1 MKIKIFIVFIL
12 MINTMFVIGQNSQV
26 QTVFGT
32 VYDSDSNPLSYVSV
46 YIPGTSIGIAT
57 DEKGK
62 YTLSVPGGEFTL
74 RLSSIEYEFEDVK
87 VTMKKGESKTIDFIP
102 LKSKT
107 NLGEVTVT
115 GKSTGREIKEGA
127 FAVNVID
134 LNKYANTTTDIN
146 QVLRKS
152 PGVTIRES
160 GGVGSDFSFKINGLD
175 AKIFIDGIPMDNFGS
190 SMTLNNIPVNLIE
203 RIEVYKGVVPAYLG
217 TDVLG
222 GAVDI
227 ITKRKNKKFL
237 DVSYG
242 YGSFNTHQA
251 SVVGSFTDPKSGLTL
266 KMNGFYNYSDNDY
279 DMYTNE
285 EYNVLIEKVVP
296 IDDKTSRYVAVDK
309 ARRFHDMYYSAMGQ
323 VEVGFENKKWADRF
337 LLGLTYSGNKKQNQ
351 LGATVNTV
359 KGGQWSVSRF
369 FMPTLSYRKNNFFVE
384 RLFTDLFTSYSN
396 NTVNV
401 RDTATYNYDWT
412 GNWIPSRSYTLDR
425 THNEYIYRNFIAR
438 ANFNYDLNEDK
449 THSLNLN
456 YNFNTM
462 TQHSY
467 DKQNNPDDRTDLP
480 SRLGRH
486 IVGLTLQ
493 NQWLKKRLISSLAFK
508 FYGMDASKT
517 IDERENTNTGTPSDI
532 KKYNKFFKYYSGSLA
547 LRYRFTEDMGLKF
560 SAEKAY
566 NLPSMTGLFGDGQN
580 TLSNWDLKPEQ
591 SNNLNFGGY
600 LNSFINRDHFLNLDA
615 SYFLRKTEDYITTKT
630 VSISGK
636 DYYQYYNQPGVKL
649 YGFEADVKYGYKDI
663 VHLSLNGSYDKAI
676 DNKKY
681 TDQNNSQVSITYNQ
695 QLANR
700 PWLYGNAD
708 LSLSQR
714 DLLEKNTRIQVAW
727 SYQYIHWYYL
737 SWENLGSFSSKD
749 KIPSQN
755 VHSAVVTYTWNNDKY
770 NFSLEAR
777 NLTNELCYDNFRLQ
791 KPGRAF
797 YAKFRISIM

>member
-1 MKIKIFIVFIL
+1 
-12 MINTMFVIGQNSQV
+12 MINALLVNGQNTHV
-26 QTVFGT
+26 QTISGT
-32 VYDSDSNPLSYVSV
+32 VYDAENNPLSYVSV
-46 YIPGTSIGIAT
+46 YIPGTTTGITT

-62 YTLSVPGGEFTL
+62 YNLSVPKGEFTL
-74 RLSSIEYEFEDVK
+74 KISSIEYEFKDVK
-87 VTMKKGESKTIDFIP
+87 ITMNRGESKTIDFTP

-107 NLGEVTVT
+107 NLSEVTVT
-115 GKSTGREIKEGA
+115 GKSTGREIREKE
-127 FAVNVID
+127 FSVNVID
-134 LNKYANTTTDIN
+134 LGKYANTTTDIN

-175 AKIFIDGIPMDNFGS
+175 AKIFIDGVPMDNFGS

-203 RIEVYKGVVPAYLG
+203 RVEVYKGVVPAYLG

-222 GAVDI
+222 GAVNI
-227 ITKRKNKKFL
+227 ITKSKNRKFL

-251 SVVGSFTDPKSGLTL
+251 SVVGSFTEPKSGLTV

-285 EYNVLIEKVVP
+285 KNNVLIEKVVP
-296 IDDKTSRYVAVDK
+296 VDDKSSRYVTIEK
-309 ARRFHDMYYSAMGQ
+309 AKRFHDMYHSAMGQ
-323 VEVGFENKKWADRF
+323 IELGFENKKWTDRF
-337 LLGLTYSGNKKQNQ
+337 LLGVTYSGNKKQNQ

-359 KGGQWSVSRF
+359 KGGQWSDSRF
-369 FMPTLSYRKNNFFVE
+369 FMPTLSYRKNDLFVK
-384 RLFTDLFTSYSN
+384 RLFADIFASYSN

-401 RDTATYNYDWT
+401 RDTATYNYDWS
-412 GNWIPSRSYTLDR
+412 GNWIPSRSFTLDS
-425 THNEYIYRNFIAR
+425 THNKYIYRNFTAR
-438 ANFNYDLNEDK
+438 ANLNYDLNEKK

-456 YNFNTM
+456 YNFNTI
-462 TQHSY
+462 TQHAY
-467 DKQNNPDDRTDLP
+467 DKQNNPGNKIDLP

-486 IVGLTLQ
+486 IVGLALQ
-493 NQWLKKRLISSLAFK
+493 SQFFKKKLISSLAFK

-517 IDERENTNTGTPSDI
+517 VDERENNNTGTPSKI
-532 KKYNKFFKYYSGSLA
+532 KKHDKFFKYYSGSMA
-547 LRYRFTEDMGLKF
+547 LRYRFTEDLGLKF

-591 SNNLNFGGY
+591 SNNLNIGGY
-600 LNSFINRDHFLNLDA
+600 WNMFINKDHYLNLDA
-615 SYFLRKTEDYITTKT
+615 SYFLRKTENYITTKT
-630 VSISGK
+630 VTVSSK

-649 YGFEADVKYGYKDI
+649 YGFEADIKYGYKDI
-663 VHLSLNGSYDKAI
+663 VQLSFNGSYDKAI
-676 DNKKY
+676 DNKKF
-681 TDQNNSQVSITYNQ
+681 TDENNSQVSITYNQ

-700 PWLYGNAD
+700 PWLYGNAE
-708 LSLSQR
+708 LTLSQR
-714 DLLEKNTRIQVAW
+714 DLLGKNTRVQVSW

-749 KIPSQN
+749 YIPAQN
-755 VHSAVVTYTWNNDKY
+755 IHSAVATYSWNNDKY